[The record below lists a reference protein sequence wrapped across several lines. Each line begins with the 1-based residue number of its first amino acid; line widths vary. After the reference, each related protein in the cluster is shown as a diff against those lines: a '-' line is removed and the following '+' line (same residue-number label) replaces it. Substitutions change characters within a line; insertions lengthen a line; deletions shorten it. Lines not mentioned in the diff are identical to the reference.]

1 MEDFME
7 KISQRLKALRAL
19 KKLTQ
24 AQAAAA
30 LKMSESGL
38 QNYER
43 GIRKPP
49 CDVLMAMA
57 DFYEVSVDYILGRVD
72 DPAQYYRFESE
83 ITKMEEREPALDI
96 AEQAYRLMQSNEDL
110 SAIYRVLSGM
120 SEEKRAQLRSYA
132 HFLLVQD
139 KIPEK

>member
-1 MEDFME
+1 ME
-7 KISQRLKALRAL
+7 KISERLKALRAS

-49 CDVLMAMA
+49 CDVLLAIA
-57 DFYEVSVDYILGRVD
+57 DFYQVSADYILGRVD
-72 DPAQYYRFESE
+72 HPGKYYRFAPE
-83 ITKMEEREPALDI
+83 IAHMEEREPALDI
-96 AEQAYRLMQSNEDL
+96 AEQAYRLIQSNDDL
-110 SAIYRVLSGM
+110 SAIYQVLSGV
-120 SEEKRAQLRSYA
+120 SEEKRAQLSSYA

-139 KIPEK
+139 RIPPVE

>member
-1 MEDFME
+1 ME
-7 KISQRLKALRAL
+7 KIGKRLKALRAK

-30 LKMSESGL
+30 LKTSESGL

-49 CDVLMAMA
+49 CDILMAMA
-57 DFYEVSVDYILGRVD
+57 DFYGVSVDYILGRVD
-72 DPAQYYRFESE
+72 DPGKYYSFEPGIAE
-83 ITKMEEREPALDI
+83 LQKKGPALDI
-96 AEQAYRLMQSNEDL
+96 AEQAYRLLESNDDL
-110 SAIYRVLSGM
+110 SAIYQVLSGM

-132 HFLLVQD
+132 HFLLIQD
-139 KIPEK
+139 KIPVE